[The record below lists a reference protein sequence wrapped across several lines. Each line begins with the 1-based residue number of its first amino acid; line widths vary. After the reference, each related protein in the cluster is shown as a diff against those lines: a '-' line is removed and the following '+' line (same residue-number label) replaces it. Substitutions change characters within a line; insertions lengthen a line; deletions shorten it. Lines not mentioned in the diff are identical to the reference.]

1 MCEAQKLF
9 RTEKSIDVTKLTD
22 RKIRLFCVEI
32 VRERMTCQQAA
43 ALYGV
48 SVRRVQQL
56 VRQYRQSKEVPKL
69 NEARRPKAPP
79 PTKAERE
86 LIEEYWQKYRFGSR
100 HLFHVMRS
108 DGIQIPHHKVRS
120 YLVQTGRVLPCPNKQ
135 KQRKRCRYER
145 EHSFS
150 LVHGDWHRRSLDAP
164 HVIVWIDDASRLI
177 LAGGEYDEE
186 TMENTIESMQKAID
200 AAWTYHAFIKEV
212 NTDRGV
218 QFFCNHPKDEKK
230 MQRQATSKNGFQ
242 LFLEANNIRHVVSR
256 VNNPQTNGKCERF
269 WLEYDRHRAAFGSM
283 DEFIDWYNHRMHG
296 ALLWDIAETPAMAVQ
311 RKLQP
316 EASLGRFWEMVEC

>member
-1 MCEAQKLF
+1 M
-9 RTEKSIDVTKLTD
+9 TKLTD
-22 RKIRLFCVEI
+22 RKIRTFCVEI
-32 VRERMTCQQAA
+32 VKNRMTCQQASR
-43 ALYGV
+43 LYAV

-56 VRQYRQSKEVPKL
+56 VREYRQTGQFPKL
-69 NEARRPKAPP
+69 EEARRPKAPA
-79 PTKAERE
+79 PTKAEKE
-86 LIEEYWQKYRFGSR
+86 LIEDYWQRYRFGSR
-100 HLFHVMRS
+100 HLFNLMRS
-108 DGIQIPHHKVRS
+108 EGVQIPHHKVRA
-120 YLVQTGRVLPCPNKQ
+120 YLVQSGRVLPCSNKQ

-150 LVHGDWHRRSLDAP
+150 LVHGDWHRTSLEHP

-177 LAGGEYDEE
+177 LAGGEYPEE

-200 AAWTYHAFIKEV
+200 AAWTYHSFIREA

-218 QFFCNHPKDEKK
+218 QFFSNWPRDEKK
-230 MQRQATSKNGFQ
+230 IKANAHSKNGFQ

-269 WLEYDRHRAAFGSM
+269 WLEYDRHRWIFGSM

-311 RKLQP
+311 RKLLP
-316 EASLGRFWEMVEC
+316 EASLGRFWGMVEC